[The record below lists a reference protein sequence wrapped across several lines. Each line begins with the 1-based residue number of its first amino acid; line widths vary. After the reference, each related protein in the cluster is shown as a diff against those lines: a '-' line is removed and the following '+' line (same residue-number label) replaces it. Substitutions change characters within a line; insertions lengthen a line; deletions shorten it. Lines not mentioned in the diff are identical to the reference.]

1 MANWFALIAFG
12 GSPCKHSS
20 YKNHSVYMEAG
31 HVCPVCLSDRKNI
44 FFRHFLIV
52 LVRLIARFV

>member
-20 YKNHSVYMEAG
+20 YKKTIRYIWQRDMYVT
-31 HVCPVCLSDRKNI
+31 
-44 FFRHFLIV
+44 
-52 LVRLIARFV
+52 FV

>member
-20 YKNHSVYMEAG
+20 YKNHPVYTATG
-31 HVCPVCLSDRKNI
+31 HVCRVCLSDRKNSA
-44 FFRHFLIV
+44 FHHFLIV
-52 LVRLIARFV
+52 LVSLFPRFV